1 MILLSVVE
9 DIEQVGFSHTA
20 VGNISGTT
28 NLEYWGDLLNLT
40 ICIFLFPVTFPR
52 KTQAYVHM
60 KIRTRM
66 FIAAFSE
73 AKNLQT
79 IQIPIK
85 NVTEK

>member
-1 MILLSVVE
+1 MICVSVVE
-9 DIEQVGFSHTA
+9 DIEQVDFSYTA

-28 NLEYWGDLLNLT
+28 NLENWSDLLILT
-40 ICIFLFPVTFPR
+40 TCIFLFPLTFPR

-60 KIRTRM
+60 KICTRM

-85 NVTEK
+85 NVTGK